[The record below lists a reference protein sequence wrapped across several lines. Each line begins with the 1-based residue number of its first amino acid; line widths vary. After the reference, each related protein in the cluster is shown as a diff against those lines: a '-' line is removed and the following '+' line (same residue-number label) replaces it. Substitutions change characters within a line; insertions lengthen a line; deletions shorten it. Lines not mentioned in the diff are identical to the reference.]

1 MNFAGS
7 VAMQWIEV
15 LELFACVMAAIVT
28 ADIVLRLWSDPD

>member
-1 MNFAGS
+1 MRFAGS
-7 VAMQWIEV
+7 AAMGWIEV